1 MYLAPQNIP
10 HAVVLTF
17 GNNKVILYC
26 IDDDDDDDDDD
37 DEKSGDVKSHRFYVY
52 VFIHDQAYSRSGLCD

>member
-17 GNNKVILYC
+17 GNKVILYC
-26 IDDDDDDDDDD
+26 IDDDDDDDDD
-37 DEKSGDVKSHRFYVY
+37 EKSCDVKSHRFYVY
-52 VFIHDQAYSRSGLCD
+52 VFIHD